1 MLERAMTTHSLIDAE
16 GLVKRFAAGGPFWK
30 RHMVAAVDNV
40 DLVVGHAESVG
51 LIGESGSGKTT
62 LGRMIAGLSEPD
74 QGTIL
79 IDGVAQATLLSGGG
93 RAYWRRVQ
101 MVFQDPGGSFNPRRT
116 VGEAI
121 EEPLRL
127 LKGHSP
133 TQARAQAAELLADVR
148 LDAERSTS
156 APHQLSGGQK
166 QRVAI
171 ARALAADPDL
181 LVCDEPTSALDV
193 SVQAQILNL
202 LLDLQAKRRLSL
214 LFISHDFAVIHH
226 VAERVLVMYGGRV
239 VETGPTTELF
249 ARARHPYTQRL
260 LAAVPGQWRARQSGG
275 ASAPLQP
282 PVPMGCAFAGNC
294 PRVESRCR
302 SVVPALDDTGPHRV
316 ACFNPDH

>member
-1 MLERAMTTHSLIDAE
+1 MTTHSLIDAK

-30 RHMVAAVDNV
+30 RHTVAAVDNV
-40 DLVVGHAESVG
+40 DLAVGQAESVG
-51 LIGESGSGKTT
+51 LVGESGSGKTT
-62 LGRMIAGLSEPD
+62 LGRMIAGLAAPD
-74 QGTIL
+74 NGTIL
-79 IDGVAQATLLSGGG
+79 IDGEAQATLLSGGG

-133 TQARAQAAELLADVR
+133 TQARARAAELLADVR
-148 LDAERSTS
+148 LGAERGTS

-202 LLDLQAKRRLSL
+202 LQDLQAKRRLSL

-226 VAERVLVMYGGRV
+226 VADRVLVMYGGRV
-239 VETGPTTELF
+239 VETGATTALF

-260 LAAVPGQWRARQSGG
+260 LAAVPGQWRARQAGG
-275 ASAPLQP
+275 SSAPLQP
-282 PVPMGCAFAGNC
+282 PVSTGCAFAGNC

-302 SVVPALDDTGPHRV
+302 SEVPALDDTGAHRV